1 MAQTLANDGSSN
13 LNSTGSG
20 IKLRANSAGVPMS
33 HDDVDTNFENLRAKI
48 NEVIG
53 EVGTNTTKLSGI
65 ATGANNYSL
74 PLATHTVRGGIEL
87 FSNTDQS
94 VAANNVSSTANR
106 TYGIQL
112 NSANQAVVN
121 VPWSNTTY
129 NAASSTVS
137 GLSKLGSN
145 TQQNTA
151 ANNVTSTASRTYAV
165 QHNSSDQLVVNVP
178 WVDNNDYPETAT
190 SSTLGLV
197 KIGYSENG
205 KKYPVELSSGKMFV
219 EVPWVNTDTN
229 TTYTAGTGI
238 SISGTTISATGAGVT
253 LDYYDYN
260 DIHPKSLIF
269 RISATGATGYPLIT
283 TAQFTTEHPTS
294 VFSDQV
300 IPQVTFPDI
309 VTAQQY
315 FNHHFG
321 YDAIQI
327 TYRVIG
333 TVDQTL
339 SGATRIDG
347 RNIMIQGWSGDPM
360 SGSPARCDIRFTL
373 TDFTGVRPIWGAYVG
388 KRGNFTWLQNVNFH
402 IRSNS
407 NTQCNSI
414 VTAEGAAFLY
424 IDTCAFNIEAQ
435 PPITALIEAYDGSRV
450 TIQGAMEANRSDA
463 TAHSAND
470 MDHSVPLFYL
480 ATSQCTIHT
489 PTDGIVFNGLFKTAV
504 MENQS
509 GLTIHRSKKGGN
521 FRPVFW
527 KFAGSKTIQGV
538 TVPVYSYPDVVSSE
552 TTTTTAAKFY
562 PAIEFRGLYN
572 CVNFSGIAPNDRIN
586 LEYNLLGNYLRYD
599 PDLGYPGANNET
611 LSSVGLNAPVYNYI
625 EMPVYKDTS
634 GQLNQYSN
642 GDPRYI
648 VARHSN
654 QDIYID
660 GASTRQATPET
671 TFLLL

>member
-1 MAQTLANDGSSN
+1 
-13 LNSTGSG
+13 
-20 IKLRANSAGVPMS
+20 MS

-74 PLATHTVRGGIEL
+74 PLATHTVPGGIEL
-87 FSNTDQS
+87 FSNTDQT
-94 VAANNVSSTANR
+94 VAANSVSTTAGR

-129 NAASSTVS
+129 STATSSLP

-151 ANNVTSTASRTYAV
+151 ANSVTPTANRTYAV
-165 QHNSSDQLVVNVP
+165 QHNSADQLVVNVP
-178 WVDNNDYPETAT
+178 WSNTNTTYSTAT
-190 SSTLGLV
+190 SSDAGLV

-205 KKYPVELSSGKMFV
+205 KKYPVELASGKMFV
-219 EVPWVNTDTN
+219 EVPWTDTDTN
-229 TTYTAGTGI
+229 TTYTQGTGI
-238 SISGTTISATGAGVT
+238 SISGNVISATGAGVT
-253 LDYYDYN
+253 LDYYDYGS
-260 DIHPKSLIF
+260 IHPQSFIF

-294 VFSDQV
+294 VFSGQV
-300 IPQVTFPDI
+300 VPQVTFPDL

-333 TVDQTL
+333 TVNQTL
-339 SGATRIDG
+339 SGGTRIDG
-347 RNIMIQGWSGDPM
+347 RNIIIQGWSGDPIT
-360 SGSPARCDIRFTL
+360 GGPARCDIRFTL
-373 TDFTGVRPIWGAYVG
+373 TDFVGVRPIWGAYTG
-388 KRGNFTWLQNVNFH
+388 KRGNFTWLMNVNFH

-407 NTQCNSI
+407 NTQCSSI
-414 VTAEGAAFLY
+414 VAAEGAAFLY

-435 PPITALIEAYDGSRV
+435 PPLTALIEAYDGSRV
-450 TIQGAMEANRSDA
+450 TINGAMEANRSDV

-470 MDHSVPLFYL
+470 MDHAVPLFYL
-480 ATSQCTIHT
+480 ATSQCTIYT
-489 PTDGIVFNGLFKTAV
+489 PTDGIVFNGLFKTAI

-509 GLTIHRSKKGGN
+509 GLTIHPSQKGGGS

-552 TTTTTAAKFY
+552 TTTTTAKKFY

-572 CVNFSGIAPNDRIN
+572 CVNFSGIAPNDGIN
-586 LEYNLLGNYLRYD
+586 LEYNLLGNYLRHD
-599 PDLGYPGANNET
+599 RDLGYPGANNET
-611 LSSVGLNAPVYNYI
+611 ASSVGLFAPVYNYI
-625 EMPVYKDTS
+625 EMPVYQDTS
-634 GQLNQYSN
+634 GELNQYSN

-654 QDIYID
+654 QDIYVD
-660 GASTRQATPET
+660 GAATRQATPDT